1 MKKIFVAGALAF
13 ALSPIAA
20 HAEYE
25 QVNLT
30 VFGMDCAPCAH
41 AIHVSMKG
49 IQGVNTVD
57 VDLNTGLVTIKLAP
71 GNNAAMR
78 QFNEAV
84 EKNGFTH
91 KDANIVV
98 KGKLTGTASAPILEV
113 AGTQDHYALVPAAAG
128 TNIEALLGKTVTVA
142 AVLPQAPKGK
152 VSDTL
157 RYSTIAEER

>member
-1 MKKIFVAGALAF
+1 MKMTLAAGAIALV
-13 ALSPIAA
+13 LSPLAA
-20 HAEYE
+20 RAEYE

-49 IQGVNTVD
+49 IQGVDTVN

-71 GNNAAMR
+71 GNRAVMR

-84 EKNGFTH
+84 ERNGFTH
-91 KDANIVV
+91 KNANIVA
-98 KGKLTGTASAPILEV
+98 KGKLTGTATAPFLEV
-113 AGTQDHYALVPAAAG
+113 AGTQDRYALSPVSTGLDIA
-128 TNIEALLGKTVTVA
+128 TLLGKSVTVA
-142 AVLPQAPKGK
+142 GVLPQAPKGK

-157 RYSTIAEER
+157 RYSTIKEAQ

>member
-1 MKKIFVAGALAF
+1 MRQMIVTALF
-13 ALSPIAA
+13 ALVPLAA

-49 IQGVNTVD
+49 IQGVDTVD
-57 VDLNTGLVTIKLAP
+57 VDLNTGLVTVKLIP
-71 GNNAAMR
+71 GNSASMR
-78 QFNEAV
+78 QFNQAI

-91 KDANIVV
+91 KDAEIVV
-98 KGKLTGTASAPILEV
+98 KGKLAGSANAPVLEV
-113 AGTQDHYALVPAAAG
+113 SGTQDRYALSPVTA
-128 TNIEALLGKTVTVA
+128 TLDTVSLLGKTVTVTGA
-142 AVLPQAPKGK
+142 LPPTSKGK

-157 RYSTIAEER
+157 RYKTITKVR